1 MIFMILK
8 IREGEAE
15 GVKGKRKIVLRIRR
29 RRRSRQPMFTLRP
42 TFALPHVKLL
52 PSR

>member
-1 MIFMILK
+1 MIFK

-15 GVKGKRKIVLRIRR
+15 GVKGKRKIVLRIR